1 MLTMIQAVLFDLD
14 GTLLDTAQ
22 DIVAAVNDVLVYH
35 GQTPKNFNIIR
46 PMIGIGTDEMVRN
59 CFGMKPTDPYYKL
72 IKQHILSTYQNR
84 LYQLT
89 DFFPGIRDT
98 LQYLHRHQI
107 PWGVVT
113 NKPNWLAKPL
123 LSRACENFPP
133 HCLVAR
139 ETLLVRKPQP
149 EPLWYA
155 CAQLGVA
162 HQNCVYIG
170 DAKSDIIAAKNARM
184 QSVAAAYGY
193 ISQHE
198 TPNQWQADH
207 VIYSGHELKHW
218 LIPRLMF
225 DL

>member
-1 MLTMIQAVLFDLD
+1 MIQAVLFDLD

-35 GQTPKNFNIIR
+35 GQTPKEFNTIR
-46 PMIGIGTDEMVRN
+46 PMIGIGTDEMVRG
-59 CFGMKPTDPYYKL
+59 CFGMKPNDPYYKL

-84 LYQLT
+84 LFQLT

-98 LQYLHRHQI
+98 LQYLHQYKI

-113 NKPNWLAKPL
+113 NKPHWLAKPL
-123 LSRACENFPP
+123 LSRACEEFPP

-155 CAQLGVA
+155 CSQLAVA
-162 HQNCVYIG
+162 PQNSVYIG

-198 TPNQWQADH
+198 TPSQWQADH

-218 LIPRLMF
+218 LIPRLML
-225 DL
+225 DH